1 MTESSQPS
9 HGSRQPDL
17 SLVLPCYN
25 EEALVRETATK
36 LAEAFEARKIDV
48 ELVLV
53 DNGSADSTGDIIDDL
68 VAEGMPVTK
77 AVVDVNDGYGKGVL
91 KGLEYCRGR
100 WVGFMCVDDQVAPA
114 DVVRLYEIAAK
125 AKTLKLF
132 KVRRRFRLD
141 GRFRRIVSFIYNVLT
156 IGLFGNLRS
165 MDLNAN
171 PKILPR
177 EHMQAMKLSSTD
189 WFLDAEVM
197 IKAKRMGLPV
207 YEMNVFALM
216 RAEGISHVRPTT
228 CWEFIQNLLYYRF
241 GGGRKA
247 LEVPRI
253 PDVQRGNQPP
263 VKEEQ
268 DIGSRR

>member
-1 MTESSQPS
+1 MTPSPESNDR
-9 HGSRQPDL
+9 SRQPDL

-36 LAEAFEARKIDV
+36 LAEAFQARKIDV

-53 DNGSADSTGDIIDDL
+53 DNGSADATGSIIDDL
-68 VAEGMPVTK
+68 VAEGLPVTK
-77 AVVDVNDGYGKGVL
+77 AIVDVNEGYGNGVL
-91 KGLEYCRGR
+91 RGLERCQGR
-100 WVGFMCVDDQVAPA
+100 WVGFMCVDDQVAPG

-141 GRFRRIVSFIYNVLT
+141 GRFRRVVSFAYNVLT
-156 IGLFGNLRS
+156 TALFGNLGS

-171 PKILPR
+171 PKILPL
-177 EHMQAMKLSSTD
+177 EYMHAMSLSSKD

-197 IKAKRMGLPV
+197 IKARRMGLPV

-216 RAEGISHVRPTT
+216 RAEGVSHVRPTT
-228 CWEFIQNLLYYRF
+228 CWEFIKNLLHYRF
-241 GGGRKA
+241 GAGTKA

-253 PDVQRGNQPP
+253 PDPASGKPAAAR
-263 VKEEQ
+263 EEHK
-268 DIGSRR
+268 IGSRR